1 MSDNCIL
8 KIISIQTQVFKILI
22 ESLKDVLKDVNLVF
36 TDNTISLVATNQ
48 INSLFIKLKIK
59 VSSLE
64 EYSCSIKNFRIGINI
79 PSLYKLMKTANND
92 DSLMLFVEEN
102 DKTNLGINLE
112 NKNKNVITQYKLKL
126 LDLEPDPENYNFEKK
141 INYKNIVSI
150 NSADFHLLIKNM
162 NNIAEHVEIK
172 FENYNTNPKLSLK
185 CEGDFAQ
192 QISVYKINNEQN
204 SNQNVKI
211 KKSDDDENIIYGL
224 YLLKDMSL
232 FSKCSQISNDIDLKM
247 GNKLPICIK
256 YKIGNLGNLYLL
268 LSPINNSNYDDKLSN
283 SDDDN
288 SNEYNVSEDETNS
301 N

>member
-112 NKNKNVITQYKLKL
+112 NKNKNVIT
-126 LDLEPDPENYNFEKK
+126 
-141 INYKNIVSI
+141 
-150 NSADFHLLIKNM
+150 
-162 NNIAEHVEIK
+162 
-172 FENYNTNPKLSLK
+172 
-185 CEGDFAQ
+185 
-192 QISVYKINNEQN
+192 
-204 SNQNVKI
+204 
-211 KKSDDDENIIYGL
+211 
-224 YLLKDMSL
+224 
-232 FSKCSQISNDIDLKM
+232 
-247 GNKLPICIK
+247 
-256 YKIGNLGNLYLL
+256 
-268 LSPINNSNYDDKLSN
+268 
-283 SDDDN
+283 
-288 SNEYNVSEDETNS
+288 
-301 N
+301 